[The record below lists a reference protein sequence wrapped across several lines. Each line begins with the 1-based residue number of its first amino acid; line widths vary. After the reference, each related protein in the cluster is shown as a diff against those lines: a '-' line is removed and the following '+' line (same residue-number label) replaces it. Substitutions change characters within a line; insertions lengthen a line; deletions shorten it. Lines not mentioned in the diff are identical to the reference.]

1 MLIPKSVLDSKV
13 HGVFRGIGII
23 KVLWKTV
30 TGIMNFLLALDIAF
44 LNILNGFRDVKVI
57 GTSSLEAKLLQKLT
71 AMR

>member
-1 MLIPKSVLDSKV
+1 MLIPKSVLVSKV
-13 HGVFRGIGII
+13 HGVFCGIGII